1 MVRVM
6 SISGFVSMLNCSPA
20 VQYIHL
26 VSHTKEYR
34 DVSLYSP
41 CFVNSFDIVPL
52 FQIIIYFVF
61 SRYNAFIMY
70 LDMFSIGLSNECRIA
85 LS

>member
-6 SISGFVSMLNCSPA
+6 SISGFVSMLNCSPS

-34 DVSLYSP
+34 DGSLYSP
-41 CFVNSFDIVPL
+41 CFVNSSDIVPL
-52 FQIIIYFVF
+52 FQIIIFF

-70 LDMFSIGLSNECRIA
+70 QDMFSIGLSNECRTA